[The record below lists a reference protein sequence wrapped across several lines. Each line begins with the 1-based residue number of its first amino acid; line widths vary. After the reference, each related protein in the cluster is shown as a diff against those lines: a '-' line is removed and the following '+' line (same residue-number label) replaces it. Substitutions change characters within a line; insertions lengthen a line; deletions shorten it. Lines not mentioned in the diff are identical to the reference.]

1 MQASTHKESRSGRF
15 FKQLKR
21 DYRRH
26 GVLYLLMIPP
36 LIYLIVFQYVPIYG
50 VVMAFQDFSFR
61 RGYFG
66 SNWVG
71 LEHFRWL
78 VSNPAFRDAFWNTV
92 VINFMRIVF
101 GFPAPIILALLINE
115 VRHTVFKRSVQT
127 LSYLPYF
134 ISWVVLSGIFIDILA
149 RDYGALNNFLSLLSL
164 PRVDFLQDPDVFRWT
179 LVFTDIWQTVG
190 WGSIIY
196 LATIASI
203 DPTLYEAAE
212 VDGASRL
219 QRILHITL
227 PSLASTMAILFLLSV
242 GNILVVGFDQVF
254 NLYNPLVYE
263 TGDIIQTYIVRSL
276 SLSPN
281 FSRLAAAGLIQTVI
295 GLALLV
301 IANRAVRAL
310 GKEGLY

>member
-1 MQASTHKESRSGRF
+1 M
-15 FKQLKR
+15 
-21 DYRRH
+21 
-26 GVLYLLMIPP
+26 
-36 LIYLIVFQYVPIYG
+36 
-50 VVMAFQDFSFR
+50 
-61 RGYFG
+61 
-66 SNWVG
+66 
-71 LEHFRWL
+71 
-78 VSNPAFRDAFWNTV
+78 
-92 VINFMRIVF
+92 
-101 GFPAPIILALLINE
+101 
-115 VRHTVFKRSVQT
+115 
-127 LSYLPYF
+127 
-134 ISWVVLSGIFIDILA
+134 
-149 RDYGALNNFLSLLSL
+149 
-164 PRVDFLQDPDVFRWT
+164 
-179 LVFTDIWQTVG
+179 G
-190 WGSIIY
+190 WGRIIY

-281 FSRLAAAGLIQTVI
+281 FSRLTAAGLIQTVI
-295 GLALLV
+295 GLVLLV
-301 IANRAVRAL
+301 IANRAVKAL

>member
-1 MQASTHKESRSGRF
+1 
-15 FKQLKR
+15 
-21 DYRRH
+21 
-26 GVLYLLMIPP
+26 MIPP

-50 VVMAFQDFSFR
+50 VIMAFQDFSFR

-66 SNWVG
+66 SDWVG

-134 ISWVVLSGIFIDILA
+134 IFLGGFCRVSLSTSWHAITARSTTFCPCSACPASIFCKTRMSFAGRLFLPISG
-149 RDYGALNNFLSLLSL
+149 R
-164 PRVDFLQDPDVFRWT
+164 PW
-179 LVFTDIWQTVG
+179 G

-212 VDGASRL
+212 VDGATRL

-242 GNILVVGFDQVF
+242 GNILIVGFDQVF

-276 SLSPN
+276 SISPN
-281 FSRLAAAGLIQTVI
+281 FSRLTAAGLIQTVI